1 MQVRVLATSTTPEGK
16 VWGLDLTAESSL
28 EDKILQRFWDGGIF
42 GIKINGITARAVGRT
57 LQLTFADQIDV
68 KEDPELIGQWKEAK

>member
-1 MQVRVLATSTTPEGK
+1 MRVETKTTPEGK
-16 VWGLDLTAESSL
+16 VWALDLTADTIL

-42 GIKINGITARAVGRT
+42 GIKVNGITARATNST

-68 KEDPELIGQWKEAK
+68 KEDPELMGQWRKV